1 MRNKENIKELM
12 DMLRTSAER
21 EIHFDEEAIV
31 SVYQKKETDQ
41 SLAIK
46 ILSVFGGI
54 LACLA
59 FIGFLFLAQI
69 FSSEEGITLFGGIC
83 IVGSAL
89 LSRFSKK
96 VITDT
101 LSVSFY
107 ITGLTLLGLGL
118 SSHDNTMQLTFIAI
132 ALCIL
137 FLVHNY
143 ILSFIS
149 VLILN
154 GSILSLI
161 ITNEVYG
168 LTYIFIAVQALIVT
182 FIFLKEAK
190 IITAGR
196 ILSGLYDPV
205 CTGMALSFI
214 AGLAYIGFED
224 ELSDP
229 TPAFYNGLSSAVI
242 IPAVLYVVSVLLKK
256 LQITHTGYKIT
267 VYILTFLIL
276 LPTALSPAI
285 SGAILV
291 ILLSFL
297 VNYKTGFALA
307 CTALIAF
314 IGKLYYDLQLTLL
327 IKSVL
332 LFSSG
337 IMFLV
342 IYAFIHKKLI
352 SHEKI

>member
-12 DMLRTSAER
+12 DALRTSTER

-46 ILSVFGGI
+46 ILSIFGGI

-69 FSSEEGITLFGGIC
+69 FSSKEGIILFGGIC
-83 IVGSAL
+83 IAGSAV

-107 ITGLTLLGLGL
+107 VAGFSLLGFGL
-118 SSHDNTMQLTFIAI
+118 SSHDNTMQLTFIGI
-132 ALCIL
+132 ALCVL
-137 FLVHNY
+137 LLVHNY

-161 ITNEVYG
+161 ITNDLYD
-168 LTYIFIAVQALIVT
+168 LTYIFITVQALIVT
-182 FIFLKEAK
+182 FIFLNEAK
-190 IITAGR
+190 IITANR

-205 CTGMALSFI
+205 CIGMTLSFI
-214 AGLAYIGFED
+214 AGLGYIGFED
-224 ELSDP
+224 ELSIP
-229 TPAFYNGLSSAVI
+229 VLTLYNGLSSAVI
-242 IPAVLYVVSVLLKK
+242 ILAVLYVVSVLLKK
-256 LQITHTGYKIT
+256 LQVTHSRFKIIIY
-267 VYILTFLIL
+267 VLTALIL
-276 LPTALSPAI
+276 LPTTLSPAI

-297 VNYKTGFALA
+297 VNNKTGWVLA
-307 CTALIAF
+307 CVALISF
-314 IGKLYYDLQLTLL
+314 IGKLYYDLQFTLL
-327 IKSVL
+327 TKSIL

-337 IMFLV
+337 IMFLA

>member
-12 DMLRTSAER
+12 DALRTSTER

-41 SLAIK
+41 PLAVK
-46 ILSVFGGI
+46 ILSIFGGI

-59 FIGFLFLAQI
+59 FIGFLFIAQI
-69 FSSEEGITLFGGIC
+69 FSSKEGMNVFGGIC
-83 IVGSAL
+83 IAGAAV

-107 ITGLTLLGLGL
+107 VTGFSLLGFGL
-118 SSHDNTMQLTFIAI
+118 SSHDNTMQLTFIGI
-132 ALCIL
+132 SLCVL
-137 FLVHNY
+137 FLVQNY

-161 ITNEVYG
+161 ITNDLYD
-168 LTYIFIAVQALIVT
+168 LAYIFITVQALIVT

-190 IITAGR
+190 IITANR

-205 CTGMALSFI
+205 CIGMTLSFI

-224 ELSDP
+224 ELSVP
-229 TPAFYNGLSSAVI
+229 VLTLYSGLSSAVI
-242 IPAVLYVVSVLLKK
+242 ILAVLYVVSVLLKK
-256 LQITHTGYKIT
+256 LQVTHTRFKIIIY
-267 VYILTFLIL
+267 VLTALIL

-297 VNYKTGFALA
+297 VNYKTGLVLA
-307 CTALIAF
+307 CVALIAF
-314 IGKLYYDLQLTLL
+314 IGKLYYDLQFTLL
-327 IKSVL
+327 LKSIL

-337 IMFLV
+337 IMFLA